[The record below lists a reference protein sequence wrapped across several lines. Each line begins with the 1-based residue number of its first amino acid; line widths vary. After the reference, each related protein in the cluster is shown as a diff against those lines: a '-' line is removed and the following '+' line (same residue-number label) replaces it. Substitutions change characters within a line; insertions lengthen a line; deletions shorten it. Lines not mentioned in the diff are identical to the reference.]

1 MTQLEL
7 SEKKPGLQQ
16 ATSVTEKEKDESKSK
31 LSVIHM

>member
-7 SEKKPGLQQ
+7 SRRTGLQQ